1 MFIQP
6 QNELLPPKLSRP
18 ERSPGHSASGSTT
31 SVSASLMPTERQSV
45 NGVEVLHAGRKLE
58 PNYPNLPHARIY
70 NPKQSPSA
78 ISSEN
83 FLQARAALNP
93 GYLHNMAQTN
103 IARLSNLYRDV
114 PQFKNELDILVW
126 ATKNRSV
133 RSFKTPFG
141 LNQYISQAPFLCC
154 DHRYHLRGSVSQNL
168 LFGQTCGRANRPLF
182 SHQFKFCER

>member
-31 SVSASLMPTERQSV
+31 PVSASLMPTERQSV

-83 FLQARAALNP
+83 FSQARAALNP
-93 GYLHNMAQTN
+93 GFVHNAAQTN
-103 IARLSNLYRDV
+103 IARVSNLYQDV
-114 PQFKNELDILVW
+114 PQFKNDLDILV
-126 ATKNRSV
+126 
-133 RSFKTPFG
+133 
-141 LNQYISQAPFLCC
+141 
-154 DHRYHLRGSVSQNL
+154 
-168 LFGQTCGRANRPLF
+168 
-182 SHQFKFCER
+182 